1 MEGTL
6 MKRFAAVVV
15 VVLVALVPLFAKDVY
30 LPITGAVGSFKT
42 DARLVNPSGTKDITV
57 VATFEPVSGNNVGTK
72 TATIV
77 IPKRQQRVY
86 DDIVSTLFSGASGL
100 GAIRLSSDDDFIATA
115 RIYSTIT
122 GGTAGQ
128 GYTGIDVSNARA
140 KGIFQ
145 QLKSTGVSGQTGTF
159 RSNLGFVN
167 PSATPANI
175 ILRLY
180 DRNSVKVN
188 EQTISVA
195 ARSSLGPSNYF
206 GSVSG
211 DFTDAWASFTSD
223 TPVIGYASILDNG
236 TTDPTFLYAA
246 EDTGSDVAAP
256 STKTFDIQARRFDFS
271 VTPATGA
278 VGDIRVKQ
286 GDRVKLRVTAT
297 DTVHGIGFIGNV
309 FIPVPATLA
318 PGQTREFEFTAD
330 RTGTFQ
336 YFCSVS
342 CGEGHSTMDGRLIV
356 EP

>member
-1 MEGTL
+1 
-6 MKRFAAVVV
+6 MKRIAALIVVAV
-15 VVLVALVPLFAKDVY
+15 VALVPLFAKDVY
-30 LPITGAVGSFKT
+30 LPITGAVGTFKT

-57 VATFEPVSGNNVGTK
+57 VATFEPVNGSTVGTK

-100 GAIRLSSDDDFIATA
+100 GAIRLTSDDDFIATA
-115 RIYSTIT
+115 RIYSSVS

-128 GYTGIDVSNARA
+128 GYTGIDVSNAKA

-167 PSATPANI
+167 PSSTSASVV
-175 ILRLY
+175 LRLY

-188 EQTISVA
+188 EQSISVP
-195 ARSSLGPSNYF
+195 ARGSLGPSNYF

-211 DFTDAWASFTSD
+211 DFTDAWASFTSSV
-223 TPVIGYASILDNG
+223 PIIGYASILDNG
-236 TTDPTFLYAA
+236 TTDPTFLYAV
-246 EDTGSDVAAP
+246 EDSGSDVVGP
-256 STKTFDIQARRFDFS
+256 STKTFEIDARRFDFV
-271 VTPATGA
+271 VTPASGA

-286 GDRVKLRVTAT
+286 GDRVKLRVTAS

-330 RTGTFQ
+330 RTGTFE

-342 CGEGHSTMDGRLIV
+342 CGEGHGTMDGRLII